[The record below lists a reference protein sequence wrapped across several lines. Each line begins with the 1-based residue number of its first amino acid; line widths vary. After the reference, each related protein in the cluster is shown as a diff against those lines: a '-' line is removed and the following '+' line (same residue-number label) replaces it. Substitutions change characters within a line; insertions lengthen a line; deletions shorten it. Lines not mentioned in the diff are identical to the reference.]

1 MQSPGLIWRFMEDLQ
16 TFGCA
21 TARAASR
28 AFSRSPAW
36 KGPRRPPPDI
46 GLRGSCRPAEFCLP
60 GAECF
65 LSPAKA
71 EYLGKDRNLMACT
84 NE

>member
-1 MQSPGLIWRFMEDLQ
+1 MEELQ
-16 TFGCA
+16 TFGCT
-21 TARAASR
+21 TARTASR

-36 KGPRRPPPDI
+36 WIGPRRPPPDI
-46 GLRGSCRPAEFCLP
+46 GLRGSCHEPELCLA

-71 EYLGKDRNLMACT
+71 EYLGKHNNLNTCT

>member
-1 MQSPGLIWRFMEDLQ
+1 MEELQ

-21 TARAASR
+21 AARTPSTT
-28 AFSRSPAW
+28 FSRSPAW
-36 KGPRRPPPDI
+36 WIGPRRPPPDI
-46 GLRGSCRPAEFCLP
+46 KLRGSCRELEFCLAD
-60 GAECF
+60 AECF

-71 EYLGKDRNLMACT
+71 EYLGKHNNLITCT